1 LGAAVET
8 GKFVTFEGIEG
19 SGKSLQLRLLEA
31 EMRRR
36 GTRFV
41 TTREPGGTD
50 FGLELRK
57 ILLHRDGPR
66 REPVS
71 ELLLYLADRY
81 QHLKERIEP
90 ALATGCQVFSDRYHH
105 ATLAYQGHARG
116 LGFELIDG
124 LAEILALRM
133 PDLTL
138 ILDLEVE
145 PALMRARA
153 RNAGSE
159 IWGRFEEEDLDFH
172 RRVREGY
179 RLLSVREPW
188 RVLLVDASG
197 APEKI
202 QIEVLRIL
210 TDRGIID

>member
-1 LGAAVET
+1 MET
-8 GKFVTFEGIEG
+8 GRFVTFEGIEG
-19 SGKSLQLRLLEA
+19 SGKSLQLALLET
-31 EMRRR
+31 ELRRR
-36 GTRFV
+36 GVRFV
-41 TTREPGGTD
+41 ATREPGGTE
-50 FGLELRK
+50 FGLEVRK

-66 REPVS
+66 REPIP

-90 ALATGCQVFSDRYHH
+90 ALAAGCHVFCDRYHH

-116 LGFELIDG
+116 LGFELIDR
-124 LAEILALRM
+124 LAEVLALPM

-138 ILDLEVE
+138 VLDVNVELALE
-145 PALMRARA
+145 RARA

-159 IWGRFEEEDLDFH
+159 IWGRFEEEDLEFH
-172 RRVREGY
+172 RGVREGY

-197 APEKI
+197 SPEEI
-202 QIEVLRIL
+202 QAEILRIL
-210 TDRGIID
+210 TDRGILD

>member
-1 LGAAVET
+1 MET

-19 SGKSLQLRLLEA
+19 SGKSLQLAFLEG
-31 EMRRR
+31 ELRKR

-50 FGLELRK
+50 FGLEVRK
-57 ILLHRDGPR
+57 ILLHRDGPQ
-66 REPVS
+66 REPVP

-90 ALATGCQVFSDRYHH
+90 ALAAGCHVFSDRYHH

-116 LGFELIDG
+116 LGFQLIDQ
-124 LAEILALRM
+124 LAEVLALRM

-138 ILDLEVE
+138 VLDLDVE
-145 PALMRARA
+145 PALARARA

-159 IWGRFEEEDLDFH
+159 IWGRFEDEDLDFH

-197 APEKI
+197 SPEEI
-202 QIEVLRIL
+202 QTEIVRIMTERGVLQ
-210 TDRGIID
+210 